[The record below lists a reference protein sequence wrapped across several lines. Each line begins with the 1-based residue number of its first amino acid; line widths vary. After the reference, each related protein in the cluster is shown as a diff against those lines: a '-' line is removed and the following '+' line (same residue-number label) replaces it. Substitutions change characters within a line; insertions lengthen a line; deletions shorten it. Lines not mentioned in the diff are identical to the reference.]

1 MNYFIQFLTY
11 FRILI
16 APIIFILITLYDSYG
31 WALFLFFL
39 ASISDYWDGFLAR
52 KYNLESIIGAVLDPI
67 ADKILVTFLI
77 LALSI
82 ELSSIFIG
90 LVGGLMLAR
99 EFWVGALRD
108 LNARKGNSEATKV
121 TFLAKIKT
129 SIQFLTFSFIYLGYI
144 NNSLI
149 LFISNFF
156 LFLALIITLQT
167 GLSYTIATFKNR
179 AGWQS
184 GYAAACKAVYAGSIP
199 ASASI
204 FFKMSISSI
213 YKELIC

>member
-16 APIIFILITLYDSYG
+16 APIIFILITLFNFYG
-31 WALFLFFL
+31 WALLLFFI

-52 KYNLESIIGAVLDPI
+52 KYNLESMLGAVLDPI
-67 ADKILVTFLI
+67 ADKILVTFII

-90 LVGGLMLAR
+90 LVGGIMLVR
-99 EFWVGALRD
+99 EFWVGALRE
-108 LNARKGNSEATKV
+108 LNGRHNNTNATKV
-121 TFLAKIKT
+121 TPLAKIKT
-129 SIQFLTFSFIYLGYI
+129 SIQFITFSSYLFGLVL

-149 LFISNFF
+149 LFTSNFL

-167 GLSYTIATFKNR
+167 GLSYTMSTFK
-179 AGWQS
+179 Q
-184 GYAAACKAVYAGSIP
+184 
-199 ASASI
+199 
-204 FFKMSISSI
+204 
-213 YKELIC
+213 

>member
-16 APIIFILITLYDSYG
+16 APIIFILITFYGLYG

-67 ADKILVTFLI
+67 ADKILSTFLI

-90 LVGGLMLAR
+90 LIGGLILAR

-108 LNARKGNSEATKV
+108 FNARNNNDQATSV
-121 TFLAKIKT
+121 SSLAKIKT
-129 SIQFLTFSFIYLGYI
+129 SVQFITFSLYLIGLYSGYALMI
-144 NNSLI
+144 
-149 LFISNFF
+149 FISNFF
-156 LFLALIITLQT
+156 LFLALLITLQT
-167 GLSYTIATFKNR
+167 GLSYTIASLKR
-179 AGWQS
+179 
-184 GYAAACKAVYAGSIP
+184 
-199 ASASI
+199 
-204 FFKMSISSI
+204 
-213 YKELIC
+213 

>member
-16 APIIFILITLYDSYG
+16 APIIFILITLFNFYG
-31 WALFLFFL
+31 WALLLFFI

-52 KYNLESIIGAVLDPI
+52 KYNLESILGAVLDPI
-67 ADKILVTFLI
+67 ADKILVTFII

-82 ELSSIFIG
+82 ELSSVFIG
-90 LVGGLMLAR
+90 LVGGIMLVR

-108 LNARKGNSEATKV
+108 LNARQNNSDATKV
-121 TFLAKIKT
+121 TSLAKIKT
-129 SIQFLTFSFIYLGYI
+129 SIQFITFSSYLLGLVL

-149 LFISNFF
+149 LFISNFL

-167 GLSYTIATFKNR
+167 GLSYTMSTFK
-179 AGWQS
+179 Q
-184 GYAAACKAVYAGSIP
+184 
-199 ASASI
+199 
-204 FFKMSISSI
+204 
-213 YKELIC
+213 

>member
-11 FRILI
+11 FRIFI
-16 APIIFILITLYDSYG
+16 APIIFLLITFCNLYG
-31 WALFLFFL
+31 WALFLFIL

-52 KYNLESIIGAVLDPI
+52 KYKLESIIGAVLDPI

-77 LALSI
+77 LGLSI

-90 LVGGLMLAR
+90 MVGGIILVR

-108 LNARKGNSEATKV
+108 LNARRNNSDATKV
-121 TFLAKIKT
+121 SLLAKTKT
-129 SIQFLTFSFIYLGYI
+129 FIQFMTFSSYLFGLAL

-149 LFISNFF
+149 LFTSNFL

-167 GLSYTIATFKNR
+167 GLSYTLSTFK
-179 AGWQS
+179 
-184 GYAAACKAVYAGSIP
+184 K
-199 ASASI
+199 
-204 FFKMSISSI
+204 
-213 YKELIC
+213 

>member
-1 MNYFIQFLTY
+1 MNYFIQSLTY

-16 APIIFILITLYDSYG
+16 APIIFLLITLYDSYY
-31 WALFLFFL
+31 WSLFLFLL

-52 KYNLESIIGAVLDPI
+52 KYKLESIIGAVLDPI

-90 LVGGLMLAR
+90 MVGGIMILR

-108 LNARKGNSEATKV
+108 FNARQGRSGATKV
-121 TFLAKIKT
+121 TFFAKVKT
-129 SIQFLTFSFIYLGYI
+129 SIQFLAFSFYLLGLAL
-144 NNSLI
+144 NSSLV

-156 LFLALIITLQT
+156 LFLALIVTLQT
-167 GLSYTIATFKNR
+167 GLSYSLSTFK
-179 AGWQS
+179 
-184 GYAAACKAVYAGSIP
+184 K
-199 ASASI
+199 
-204 FFKMSISSI
+204 
-213 YKELIC
+213 

>member
-11 FRILI
+11 FRIFI
-16 APIIFILITLYDSYG
+16 APIIFLLITFCNLYG
-31 WALFLFFL
+31 WALFLFIL

-52 KYNLESIIGAVLDPI
+52 KYKLESIIGAVLDPI

-77 LALSI
+77 LGLSL

-90 LVGGLMLAR
+90 MVGGIMLVR

-108 LNARKGNSEATKV
+108 LNARRNNSDATKV
-121 TFLAKIKT
+121 SLLAKTKT
-129 SIQFLTFSFIYLGYI
+129 FIQFMTFSSYLFGLAL

-149 LFISNFF
+149 LFTSNFL

-167 GLSYTIATFKNR
+167 GLSYTLSTFK
-179 AGWQS
+179 
-184 GYAAACKAVYAGSIP
+184 K
-199 ASASI
+199 
-204 FFKMSISSI
+204 
-213 YKELIC
+213 

>member
-16 APIIFILITLYDSYG
+16 APIIFILITLFDFYG
-31 WALFLFFL
+31 WALLLFFI

-52 KYNLESIIGAVLDPI
+52 KYNLESTLGAVLDPI
-67 ADKILVTFLI
+67 ADKILVTFII

-82 ELSSIFIG
+82 ELSSVFIG
-90 LVGGLMLAR
+90 LVGGIMLAR

-108 LNARKGNSEATKV
+108 LNARQNNSDATKV
-121 TFLAKIKT
+121 TLLAKIKT
-129 SIQFLTFSFIYLGYI
+129 SIQFITFSSYLFGLVF

-149 LFISNFF
+149 LFTSNFL

-167 GLSYTIATFKNR
+167 GLSYTMSTFK
-179 AGWQS
+179 Q
-184 GYAAACKAVYAGSIP
+184 
-199 ASASI
+199 
-204 FFKMSISSI
+204 
-213 YKELIC
+213 